1 MVINMSISSIDASTI
16 APRSSEA
23 SGIIGREQ
31 HQFQHMGETA
41 AASFEKN
48 VEQQSQRT
56 TEANKSGKEEYRF
69 DGSGKNKYSGGRNK
83 KKKKQPEEA
92 PMAPKSDSSFDIM
105 I

>member
-1 MVINMSISSIDASTI
+1 MSISSIDTSTI

-23 SGIIGREQ
+23 SVIVGKEQ
-31 HQFQHMGETA
+31 QQFQHMGETA

-48 VEQQSQRT
+48 VEQQAQRT
-56 TEANKSGKEEYRF
+56 TEANKSEKEEYRF
-69 DGSGKNKYSGGRNK
+69 DGSGKNRYSGRRDK
-83 KKKKQPEEA
+83 KKKKKSDEA

>member
-1 MVINMSISSIDASTI
+1 MSISSIDASTI

-31 HQFQHMGETA
+31 HQVQHMGENA
-41 AASFEKN
+41 ATSFEKN

-56 TEANKSGKEEYRF
+56 TETNKSE
-69 DGSGKNKYSGGRNK
+69 NSGGRNK
-83 KKKKQPEEA
+83 KKKKQSEEA